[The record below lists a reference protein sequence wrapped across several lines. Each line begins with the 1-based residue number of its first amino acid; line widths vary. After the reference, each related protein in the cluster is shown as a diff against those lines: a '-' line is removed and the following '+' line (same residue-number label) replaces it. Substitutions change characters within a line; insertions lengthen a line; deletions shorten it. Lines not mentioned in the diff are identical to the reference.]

1 MPETTIE
8 EGRASQYGPEQQQN
22 IDVMDLFRLD
32 GRVAVVTGGA
42 GIYGYV
48 IATALAEA
56 GASVVIASR
65 TLAKCE
71 AKAVELRAGGHRA
84 VAMPLDLASDD
95 SIVALRDQVLAEF
108 GRIDILFNNAAGRV
122 AGTAE
127 ELIKRGYAAPKS
139 TMDGMTRGQWEGAM
153 AINASGL
160 FMCSQV
166 FAEQMKAQG
175 RGGSIVNLSSIY
187 GVVGPTFAIYA
198 GTQMTNPPDYAF
210 AKGGIIN
217 FTRYLATCYAPFG
230 IRANCIS
237 PGGYYT
243 GQPEAFVRNY
253 EAHTPLGRMARWNDL
268 KGAAAFL
275 AADASQYITGQ
286 NLGVDGGWTAW

>member
-1 MPETTIE
+1 MPETTRD
-8 EGRASQYGPEQQQN
+8 EGQASQYGPEQQQN

-42 GIYGYV
+42 GIYGFV

-71 AKAVELRAGGHRA
+71 AKAAELRAGGYRA

-95 SIVALRDQVLAEF
+95 SIVALREQVLAEF
-108 GRIDILFNNAAGRV
+108 GRIDVLFNNAAGRV

-160 FMCSQV
+160 FMCSQI

-175 RGGSIVNLSSIY
+175 QGRQYRQYLVDLRRRRPDLRDLRGHADDQPAGLRLRQGGHHQLHALS
-187 GVVGPTFAIYA
+187 
-198 GTQMTNPPDYAF
+198 
-210 AKGGIIN
+210 
-217 FTRYLATCYAPFG
+217 RHLL
-230 IRANCIS
+230 RALRHPRQLHQ
-237 PGGYYT
+237 PG
-243 GQPEAFVRNY
+243 RLL
-253 EAHTPLGRMARWNDL
+253 H
-268 KGAAAFL
+268 GAA
-275 AADASQYITGQ
+275 
-286 NLGVDGGWTAW
+286 GGFRP